1 MDDKMGPGE
10 VKLLSVMSGADSA
23 ESIKLK
29 DAEHLAEMVEEM
41 GPVVSAREEGEIR
54 KMVSEVTD
62 DLSAEKTEVLTQ
74 VIKELAP
81 VLDAETVVEVS
92 NVVEETSEGE
102 VKPEDVKH
110 LAEMVEKLSDEVSL
124 VRPSTRLGFSQ
135 FSRQNCQH

>member
-1 MDDKMGPGE
+1 MIFYKKE
-10 VKLLSVMSGADSA
+10 TEKIELV
-23 ESIKLK
+23 
-29 DAEHLAEMVEEM
+29 
-41 GPVVSAREEGEIR
+41 ARP
-54 KMVSEVTD
+54 MVSQVTA

-135 FSRQNCQH
+135 FSRQNCLTRIFFTYRKIFSN